1 MMEERVPLFLCKKEG
16 QVLFCT
22 RPSRPCEKRNNFIDC
37 GSIQSFLDELRTHE
51 PIKDLLIDVCIFQT
65 LNFVDVLI
73 NFNFLRLQTSMNN
86 LSKNWKTILP
96 ITALLST
103 SLLKEIRF
111 KIAKKIFQ
119 SNHWPRNRQRM
130 GWVLRT
136 WLLGLNYSLVQ
147 TWRK

>member
-1 MMEERVPLFLCKKEG
+1 MICQSKVIYYAINFASLIFSKFSLFWRQFVVRVINKMTMEERVPLFLCKKEG

-37 GSIQSFLDELRTHE
+37 GSIQSFLGELRTHE

-86 LSKNWKTILP
+86 LSKN
-96 ITALLST
+96 
-103 SLLKEIRF
+103 
-111 KIAKKIFQ
+111 
-119 SNHWPRNRQRM
+119 
-130 GWVLRT
+130 
-136 WLLGLNYSLVQ
+136 
-147 TWRK
+147 